1 MKTKSNSLVVKSAV
15 LCISLLLTSAPAI
28 NGALP
33 LMRNALSVTNAQNEL
48 LSTVPSF
55 MVIIFIFLSSLI
67 ERALGMK
74 KTICL
79 GLLLAGIGGVIPM
92 FTASYPIIFA
102 SRLILGAGLG
112 VYNSLAVSLINALYS
127 GDTRATMLGF
137 RNSMESIGQSVL
149 TFIAGLLLTLGWHW
163 SFAIYFLAFP
173 LMIFFW
179 ITVPETST
187 RPQDDPAKGV
197 EQAKERMNP
206 FVYVLVGFA
215 IILVLNS
222 LAMSV
227 RFPSIAASILGDNF
241 NSSYLLSLMPILG
254 IVAGFVF
261 GIMNKLMG
269 KKLLYLGIAIFA
281 LSDLLMGLAANN
293 FALAMA
299 GLILSGIP
307 GSWCFPYIFN
317 TLGDIT
323 GPRTSTLATSLIFVG
338 CNIGNFAAPL
348 FMSAVEAVTGSDSLT
363 IPFPVL
369 SGIFVIIFLGVLISD
384 LRGHKNPQVP
394 SGN

>member
-1 MKTKSNSLVVKSAV
+1 MKAKSNSLVVKSAV

-33 LMRNALSVTNAQNEL
+33 LMRNALDVTNAQNEL

-67 ERALGMK
+67 ERGLGMK

-173 LMIFFW
+173 LMVFFW

-187 RPQDDPAKGV
+187 RPQDDPTKGA

-227 RFPSIAASILGDNF
+227 RFPSIAASIRGDNF

-261 GIMNKLMG
+261 GMMNKLMG

-293 FALAMA
+293 FPLALA

-348 FMSAVEAVTGSDSLT
+348 FMSAVQAVTGSDSLT

-369 SGIFVIIFLGVLISD
+369 SAIFVIIFLGVLVND
-384 LRGHKNPQVP
+384 LRGHKKPEVSASN
-394 SGN
+394 

>member
-1 MKTKSNSLVVKSAV
+1 MEDKSNSLVVKAAV

-33 LMRNALSVTNAQNEL
+33 LMRAALNVSNTQNEL
-48 LSTVPSF
+48 LSTVPSL
-55 MVIIFIFLSSLI
+55 MVIIFIFLSSSI
-67 ERALGMK
+67 ERVLGAK

-79 GLLLAGIGGVIPM
+79 GLLLAGVGGVIPM
-92 FTASYPIIFA
+92 FTSSYPIIFT

-127 GDTRATMLGF
+127 GHTRATMLGF

-149 TFIAGLLLTLGWHW
+149 TFVAGLLLTFGWHW
-163 SFAIYFLAFP
+163 TFAIYFFAFP

-179 ITVPETST
+179 FTVPETNT
-187 RPQDDPAKGV
+187 RPRDDSTKGT
-197 EQAKERMNP
+197 ESTKERMNP
-206 FVYVLVGFA
+206 FVYVLMGFA
-215 IILVLNS
+215 ILLVLNS

-227 RFPSIAASILGDNF
+227 RFPSIAASMRGDDF
-241 NSSYLLSLMPILG
+241 NASFLLSLMPILG

-261 GIMNKLMG
+261 GMMNKLLG

-293 FALAMA
+293 FPLALASLM
-299 GLILSGIP
+299 LSGIP
-307 GSWCFPYIFN
+307 GSWVFPYIFN

-323 GPRTSTLATSLIFVG
+323 SPRTSTFATSLIFVG

-348 FMSAVEAVTGSDSLT
+348 FMSAVAAVTGSDSLT
-363 IPFPVL
+363 TPFLVL
-369 SGIFVIIFLGVLISD
+369 SGIFVIVFFGVLLSD
-384 LRGHKNPQVP
+384 LLGHKEPQVTAVH
-394 SGN
+394 